1 MSAQDYS
8 AYAFSPELVALC
20 QSQVRLLQQGLRV
33 DWGGV
38 YLRLPEE
45 VSGTLDREAALNFV
59 PIAVYPAYLETEAG
73 TSPGPISLPR
83 LGHFPSNFSL
93 PMGDDPTLLAGVAA
107 GDDEVLPSAAL
118 VQLPTDPLVL
128 PLLYQEMMLGVLVAS
143 RTKDEW
149 QVQERQQLEAVAYS
163 LAIACVLDRRQ
174 AWYQSQWQRQQQRQ
188 QWEHDHWDDLLH
200 QLRNPITALRTFGK
214 LLLKRW
220 TGDDKTQGIIQG
232 IVREGEHLQD
242 LLVHFERD
250 LTAVAANSPEA
261 DEEMSPPGPVALL
274 PSRSLSLVP
283 LSLQRALEPVIL
295 AIQAIAEERHLTLT
309 VPMAESEPWIQAQ
322 AAALREVLS
331 NLLDNAVKYTPNGGE
346 IGVSYC
352 VHPTHPQAWVG
363 LEIADTGYGIPQQ
376 DQQSIFERHY
386 RCQQSRGAIPGNGL
400 GLAIVKELVEAMQ
413 GQIEVISPNH
423 PDPEAPYPGTS
434 FRLWFLRA
442 EPSDDEKRVRQDSN
456 LRPSA

>member
-1 MSAQDYS
+1 MSVQDDS
-8 AYAFSPELVALC
+8 IYAFSPELVALC

-38 YLRLPEE
+38 YLRIPQEGDGPWGKE
-45 VSGTLDREAALNFV
+45 TELNFV
-59 PIAVYPAYLETEAG
+59 PIAVYPSYWETE
-73 TSPGPISLPR
+73 TSITRRLTSIPR
-83 LGHFPSNFSL
+83 LDHFPSNFSL
-93 PMGDDPTLLAGVAA
+93 PMGNDRFSLMEVPSREGETL
-107 GDDEVLPSAAL
+107 PPAAL
-118 VQLPTDPLVL
+118 VPLPTEPLVL

-149 QVQERQQLEAVAYS
+149 QASERQQLEAVAYS

-250 LTAVAANSPEA
+250 LTAVEANPPAAE
-261 DEEMSPPGPVALL
+261 EEMSASGPVALL

-283 LSLQRALEPVIL
+283 LSLQQALEPVIL
-295 AIQAIAEERHLTLT
+295 AIQAIAEERHLALT

-331 NLLDNAVKYTPNGGE
+331 NLLDNAVKYSPDGGQ
-346 IGVSYC
+346 IRLTYC
-352 VHPTHPQAWVG
+352 SHAITPQAWIG
-363 LEIADTGYGIPQQ
+363 LEIADTGYGIPLD
-376 DQQSIFERHY
+376 DQQHIFERHY
-386 RCQQSRGAIPGNGL
+386 RGQQARGPIPGSGL

-413 GQIEVISPNH
+413 GQIEVLSPNH
-423 PDPEAPYPGTS
+423 LDPEGHYPGTS
-434 FRLWFLRA
+434 FRLWFRRA
-442 EPSDDEKRVRQDSN
+442 APLMS
-456 LRPSA
+456 L

>member
-8 AYAFSPELVALC
+8 VYAFSPELVALC

-38 YLRLPEE
+38 YLRVPEE
-45 VSGTLDREAALNFV
+45 VYTPLGEETELSFI
-59 PIAVYPAYLETEAG
+59 PIAVYPTYLEAE
-73 TSPGPISLPR
+73 TSITTGLISLPR

-93 PMGDDPTLLAGVAA
+93 PMGNDPFSLAGVPV
-107 GDDEVLPSAAL
+107 GDGESLPPGAL
-118 VQLPTDPLVL
+118 MPLPTEPLVL

-149 QVQERQQLEAVAYS
+149 QASERQQLEAVAYS

-174 AWYQSQWQRQQQRQ
+174 AWYQNQWQRQQQRQ

-250 LTAVAANSPEA
+250 VTAVEANSLEA
-261 DEEMSPPGPVALL
+261 DEEMSAREPAALL

-283 LSLQRALEPVIL
+283 LSLQQALEPVIL
-295 AIQAIAEERHLTLT
+295 AIQAIAEERHLALT
-309 VPMAESEPWIQAQ
+309 VPISESEPWIHAQ

-331 NLLDNAVKYTPNGGE
+331 NLLDNAVKYSPDGGQIFLTYRSHTIAPE
-346 IGVSYC
+346 
-352 VHPTHPQAWVG
+352 AWIG
-363 LEIADTGYGIPQQ
+363 LEIADTGYGIPPD
-376 DQQSIFERHY
+376 DQQHIFERHY
-386 RCQQSRGAIPGNGL
+386 RGQQARGPIPGSGL
-400 GLAIVKELVEAMQ
+400 GLAIVKELMEAMQ

-423 PDPEAPYPGTS
+423 ADPQGHYPGTS
-434 FRLWFLRA
+434 FRLWFRRA
-442 EPSDDEKRVRQDSN
+442 DP
-456 LRPSA
+456 LIHP